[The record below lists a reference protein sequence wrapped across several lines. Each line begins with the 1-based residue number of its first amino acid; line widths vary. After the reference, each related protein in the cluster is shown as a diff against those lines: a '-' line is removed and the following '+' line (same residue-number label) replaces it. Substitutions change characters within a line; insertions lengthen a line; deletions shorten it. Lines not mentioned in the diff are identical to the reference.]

1 MVNTAVKWL
10 SQQFYK
16 ESKVSI
22 YNPLITAINAKDID
36 KVMVLYADDYAF
48 VRHQTNSTMSKA
60 DMRAQFEYMMASDK
74 FKISAERCLYE
85 NEEVLVIHQF
95 IDFPDGSREAL
106 LMMHTLRNGK
116 IVRTETGATPLLV

>member
-1 MVNTAVKWL
+1 M
-10 SQQFYK
+10 
-16 ESKVSI
+16 SI

-36 KVMVLYADDYAF
+36 KVMGLYADDYAF

-106 LMMHTLRNGK
+106 LMMHSLRNGK
-116 IVRTETGATPLLV
+116 IVRTETGATPLSVQ

>member
-1 MVNTAVKWL
+1 M
-10 SQQFYK
+10 
-16 ESKVSI
+16 SI
-22 YNPLITAINAKDID
+22 YNPLINAINAKDID
-36 KVMVLYADDYAF
+36 KVMGLYADDYAF

-74 FKISAERCLYE
+74 FKTSAQRCLYE

-106 LMMHTLRNGK
+106 LMMHTLRMERLFEPKQAQHHFQFNECGWLHNFVYK
-116 IVRTETGATPLLV
+116 R

>member
-1 MVNTAVKWL
+1 
-10 SQQFYK
+10 
-16 ESKVSI
+16 
-22 YNPLITAINAKDID
+22 
-36 KVMVLYADDYAF
+36 
-48 VRHQTNSTMSKA
+48 
-60 DMRAQFEYMMASDK
+60 MRAQFEYMMASDK

-116 IVRTETGATPLLV
+116 IVRTETGATPLLI

>member
-1 MVNTAVKWL
+1 MP
-10 SQQFYK
+10 
-16 ESKVSI
+16 I
-22 YNPLITAINAKDID
+22 YNPLMTAVNAKDID
-36 KVMVLYADDYAF
+36 KVMALYADDYAF
-48 VRHQTNSTMSKA
+48 VRHQTNSTMSKV

-116 IVRTETGATPLLV
+116 IVRTETGATPLSA